1 MEHQIFRFAKAFTLC
16 GRRGTWRHRPS
27 LCVAGQALGWLWWRA
42 WVPLSPDRRGRLCG
56 RRGTWRHPVSCGVA
70 GVALGDIDLHFV
82 WQARH
87 LVASTFTL
95 CGRRGTWRHRPS
107 LCVSGQALMALG
119 WLWWHAW
126 VPLSPW
132 SPRLFVWQAWRLATS
147 SGCFSGTFF
156 GTLLNL
162 TWLCTKASQ
171 TFSRTFSGTLLNLPL
186 ALRQNSQTFSR
197 TFSGTLT

>member
-1 MEHQIFRFAKAFTLC
+1 MAAAQETCSSEMLGSQGADFLRRGCILEHQIFRFAKAFTLC

-119 WLWWHAW
+119 WLWVA
-126 VPLSPW
+126 
-132 SPRLFVWQAWRLATS
+132 RLGPVVAVVAAAVCVA
-147 SGCFSGTFF
+147 GV
-156 GTLLNL
+156 
-162 TWLCTKASQ
+162 
-171 TFSRTFSGTLLNLPL
+171 
-186 ALRQNSQTFSR
+186 AL
-197 TFSGTLT
+197 GDI